1 MCIVISYN
9 WCFLFRLY
17 IVGVYLCIAS
27 VYLRIPECIFIH
39 YKCIVTHSRVYI
51 YTLQV
56 YIYAFASVYL
66 CIPSVYSRIRECIF
80 MHCKCIFTHSRVYI
94 YVFAS
99 VYLQVYLYTTGVNL
113 HLFGVNIEGK
123 QLVYIYTCKCVHI
136 HPFWCFYRGRNLHF
150 FWCFHNTRRFR
161 VYINDHKICIYIH
174 QFKNLCDN
182 WQRVMH
188 ILCLSLMMY
197 LLRVKH
203 LPSVQIID

>member
-1 MCIVISYN
+1 MH
-9 WCFLFRLY
+9 R
-17 IVGVYLCIAS
+17 
-27 VYLRIPECIFIH
+27 
-39 YKCIVTHSRVYI
+39 KCVFTHSRVYI

-56 YIYAFASVYL
+56 YSYAFASVYL
-66 CIPSVYSRIRECIF
+66 YITSVYLRICECIF
-80 MHCKCIFTHSRVYI
+80 MHSKCIFTHSRVYI
-94 YVFAS
+94 YALQVYIYAFAS
-99 VYLQVYLYTTGVNL
+99 VYLRVRKCIFTSVFI
-113 HLFGVNIEGK
+113 HLFGVNIEAK

-174 QFKNLCDN
+174 QFKNLRDN

-188 ILCLSLMMY
+188 ILCLSLMMH